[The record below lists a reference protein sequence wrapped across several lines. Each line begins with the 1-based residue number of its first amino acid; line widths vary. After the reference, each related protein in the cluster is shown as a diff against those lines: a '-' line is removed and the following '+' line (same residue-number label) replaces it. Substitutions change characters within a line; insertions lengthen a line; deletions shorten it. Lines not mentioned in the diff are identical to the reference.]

1 MVKPRIDIGLIVP
14 ILFGCFSAVGLLVI
28 LLFGSLNNS
37 REVVQ
42 PNDTETPFNYVYLGT
57 EPAVLTLT
65 PEETVPP
72 AVTEAPV
79 EAPAEAPIV
88 SVTPRPPAFFTSLA
102 PAGRPT
108 NTPTNVF
115 LFFDTP
121 TRTPTLV
128 STSTPGASVY
138 DDTDFRLVYSGN
150 WFVQDDAFGTYQD
163 TLHISNTVGD
173 SVTFTFLGQQV
184 YFTYQAGPSLGAV
197 TVTLDSLG
205 FTLDQSNSTT
215 QSEDWV
221 SGLLIQGTHTVIITH
236 TGGGSVNVDSFTI
249 PYLPTLT
256 PTSNP

>member
-1 MVKPRIDIGLIVP
+1 MIKSRIDVGLIVP
-14 ILFGCFSAVGLLVI
+14 ILFGCFSVVGLFVI
-28 LLFGSLNNS
+28 LLFGSLDNS
-37 REVVQ
+37 REVIQ

-65 PEETVPP
+65 PEETLPP
-72 AVTEAPV
+72 TDTEIPFVTSTPHPPV
-79 EAPAEAPIV
+79 V
-88 SVTPRPPAFFTSLA
+88 FTALE
-102 PAGRPT
+102 PTERPT
-108 NTPTNVF
+108 NTPRNVI
-115 LFFDTP
+115 LFSDTP

-150 WFVQDDAFGTYQD
+150 WFAQDDAFGAYQD
-163 TLHISNTVGD
+163 TLHISSTVGD

-184 YFTYQAGPSLGAV
+184 YFTYQAGPSLGTV

-205 FTLDQSNSTT
+205 FTLDQSNNAT
-215 QSEDWV
+215 QTEDWV

-236 TGGGSVNVDSFTI
+236 TGGGSVNIDAFTI

-256 PTSNP
+256 PTSDL